1 MNTLHALTKQLTDYM
16 LEKYHLTDYV
26 LYESSY
32 TQNKMNDQTG
42 YSFETFWIPR
52 GTSVIEEEDGTMLP
66 EGTVQITIN
75 PVTKRTTTLS
85 LHGPTSI
92 HSVPD
97 DLRDPN
103 TRIAW
108 IESETDMIHGTHFM
122 IEEENDTFFSYV
134 SCHEGIRLSP
144 GCFIHLTLTENG
156 QLDELFLYGPHPSDH
171 HVKQE
176 SFALTLED
184 IDSLAK
190 QQIKWFSYTKPG
202 HQCAHT
208 VVETI
213 VTQEASIL
221 VPSKLDFT
229 SSIEVNDV
237 LSWTGL
243 SSKTHERYPFQSGET
258 VTANDVI
265 TQTEHPDFRPIPQET
280 ADACRAVIKDII
292 QNEYSAD
299 SGQWMLR
306 HIYRQNPYL
315 AVTLSHAHPTSYV
328 DQHRRVTILLD
339 AKTLHWISLTDDQEL
354 HTVFDSVSAPELED
368 EQQDIIFNAL
378 RPYLLLTPRYVFAA
392 SKGQYVLCGLL
403 DSNHAYLPAT
413 NEVVLL
419 RNL

>member
-1 MNTLHALTKQLTDYM
+1 MHALTKQLTEYM
-16 LEKYHLTDYV
+16 LEKYQLTDYV

-32 TQNKMNDQTG
+32 ARHKLNDQTV

-52 GTSVIEEEDGTMLP
+52 GASVIEEEDGTMLP
-66 EGTVQITIN
+66 EGTVQITID

-85 LHGPTSI
+85 LHGPNSI

-97 DLRDPN
+97 DFRDPT
-103 TRIAW
+103 TRMAW
-108 IESETDMIHGTHFM
+108 IESETDMIYGTHFM
-122 IEEENDTFFSYV
+122 LEEENDTFFSYV

-176 SFALTLED
+176 PFALTLED

-190 QQIKWFSYTKPG
+190 QQIKRFSYTKPG
-202 HQCAHT
+202 HQYAHT
-208 VVETI
+208 VVETFM
-213 VTQEASIL
+213 TQEGSIL

-243 SSKTHERYPFQSGET
+243 PSKMHERYPYQSGET

-265 TQTEHPDFRPIPQET
+265 TQTEHPDFRPISQET
-280 ADACRAVIKDII
+280 VNACHTVIKDII
-292 QNEYSAD
+292 QNEYPAD
-299 SGQWMLR
+299 SGQWMIR
-306 HIYRQNPYL
+306 YIYRQHPYL
-315 AVTLSHAHPTSYV
+315 AVKLSRAHPTSYV
-328 DQHRRVTILLD
+328 DQQRRVTILLD
-339 AKTLHWISLTDDQEL
+339 EKTLDWISLTDDQEL
-354 HTVFDSVSAPELED
+354 HTVFASVTAPELED
-368 EQQDIIFNAL
+368 DQQDVIFNAL
-378 RPYLLLTPRYVFAA
+378 RPYLLLTPRYVFDV
-392 SKGQYVLCGLL
+392 SKGHYVLCGLL
-403 DSNHAYLPAT
+403 DSNHAYLSAT

-419 RNL
+419 RDL

>member
-1 MNTLHALTKQLTDYM
+1 MHALTKQLTDYM

-32 TQNKMNDQTG
+32 TQNKMNNQTG

-66 EGTVQITIN
+66 EGTVQIAIN

-85 LHGPTSI
+85 LHGQI
-92 HSVPD
+92 LVHSVPN
-97 DLRDPN
+97 DLRDIS

-108 IESETDMIHGTHFM
+108 LESETSMIHGTHF
-122 IEEENDTFFSYV
+122 ILEKDDETFFSYM
-134 SCHEGIRLSP
+134 SCYDGVQLSP

-156 QLDELFLYGPHPSDH
+156 QLDELFIYGPHPLDH
-171 HVKQE
+171 RVE
-176 SFALTLED
+176 SKSFTLTLEG
-184 IDSLAK
+184 IESLTK
-190 QQIKWFSYTKPG
+190 QQIKWFSYPKTG
-202 HQCAHT
+202 NQYAHT
-208 VVETI
+208 VAEAF

-221 VPSKLDFT
+221 VPSKLDNT

-306 HIYRQNPYL
+306 HIYRQDPYL
-315 AVTLSHAHPTSYV
+315 AVTLSHAHTTSYV
-328 DQHRRVTILLD
+328 DQHRLITILLD
-339 AKTLHWISLTDDQEL
+339 AKTLHWIDLVDNQEL
-354 HTVFDSVSAPELED
+354 QTVFASVTAPELED
-368 EQQDIIFNAL
+368 HQQDIIFNAL
-378 RPYLLLTPRYVFAA
+378 HPYLSLTPRYVFDA
-392 SKGQYVLCGLL
+392 SKGHYVLCGLL
-403 DSNHAYLPAT
+403 NSNHVFLLAT
-413 NEVVLL
+413 NKVILL

>member
-1 MNTLHALTKQLTDYM
+1 MHALTKQLTEYM
-16 LEKYHLTDYV
+16 LEKYQLTDYV

-32 TQNKMNDQTG
+32 ARHKLNDQTV

-52 GTSVIEEEDGTMLP
+52 GASVIEEEDGTMLP
-66 EGTVQITIN
+66 EGTVQITID

-85 LHGPTSI
+85 LHGPNSI

-97 DLRDPN
+97 DFRDPT
-103 TRIAW
+103 TRMAW
-108 IESETDMIHGTHFM
+108 IESETDMIYGTHFM
-122 IEEENDTFFSYV
+122 LEEENDTFFSYV

-176 SFALTLED
+176 PFALTLED

-190 QQIKWFSYTKPG
+190 QQIKRFSYTKPG
-202 HQCAHT
+202 HQYAHT
-208 VVETI
+208 VVETFM
-213 VTQEASIL
+213 TQEGSIL

-243 SSKTHERYPFQSGET
+243 PSKMHERYPYQSGET

-265 TQTEHPDFRPIPQET
+265 TQTEHPDFRPISQET
-280 ADACRAVIKDII
+280 VNACHTVIKDII
-292 QNEYSAD
+292 QNEYPAD
-299 SGQWMLR
+299 SGQWTIR
-306 HIYRQNPYL
+306 HIYRQHPYL
-315 AVTLSHAHPTSYV
+315 TVTLSRAHPTSYV
-328 DQHRRVTILLD
+328 DQQRRVTILLD
-339 AKTLHWISLTDDQEL
+339 EKTLDWISLTDDQEL
-354 HTVFDSVSAPELED
+354 HTVFASVTPPELED
-368 EQQDIIFNAL
+368 DQQDIMFNAL
-378 RPYLLLTPRYVFAA
+378 HPYLLLTPRYVFDI